1 MPNTRSSQKL
11 ERFEMIK
18 AVADIVTDLDVKHTV
33 DLKNQ
38 ERTILIELHKVSCLV
53 KSIKGHRADRR
64 TWLASV
70 SCRTTTDSPR

>member
-18 AVADIVTDLDVKHTV
+18 AVADIVTDLEVKHTV

-38 ERTILIELHKVSCLV
+38 ERTILIELHKVS
-53 KSIKGHRADRR
+53 
-64 TWLASV
+64 T
-70 SCRTTTDSPR
+70 P